1 MTIKTLRRGNK
12 EVVQFTTP
20 SGVVGIVATGIP
32 PEAFAGWA
40 DKLEAQL
47 KELER
52 QDKPRITSTKSPRR
66 KR

>member
-1 MTIKTLRRGNK
+1 MTTKILRRGNK

-20 SGVVGIVATGIP
+20 SGVIGTVATSIP

-40 DKLEAQL
+40 DRLEAQL
-47 KELER
+47 QELER
-52 QDKPRITSTKSPRR
+52 QDRLAAPTAKRPRP